1 MHYLEIGPVV
11 MLEDSLLGDN
21 KQSKADEGEGEGE
34 SKYAYI
40 RACISSGRTDHSHEW
55 MAQDSLENFA
65 EAAAKGVPFIDSHR
79 YRTQGFGVSTSGE
92 LEEKTNKV
100 FADFKLIR
108 GWALN
113 DAAYPTSDIFIDAI
127 KEGVISKVSVG
138 YAGSRHVCQIC
149 KSDLWRGS
157 CYHWPGRTY
166 TIVEDGK
173 EKQVVCE
180 VEIQGARLI
189 EVSAVKS
196 GANPDAVI
204 VEKAEKQLREGTLP
218 YDIRL
223 ELEQQYGMKWS
234 CLESPVNGR
243 LQANIPVQ
251 VQGGNMSTDMEKQVA
266 SLKAEVKSLT
276 DRVAEL
282 EPLAES
288 GEQALKFVKGEALE
302 AYKAMRGAAATEADT
317 ERFQKRLDGMSYE
330 EIRIEADYIKSL
342 TPKTEVPVGSQT
354 RQPDSTRRTVTTTRN
369 EKTETPILNPP
380 WSQGVSRRDF

>member
-1 MHYLEIGPVV
+1 MHYLEIGPVIFT
-11 MLEDSLLGDN
+11 
-21 KQSKADEGEGEGE
+21 KADGEGE
-34 SKYAYI
+34 SEGDGDGKYAYI
-40 RACISSGRTDHSHEW
+40 RACISSGKTDSHHEW

-65 EAAAKGVPFIDSHR
+65 EAAKSGVPFIDSHR
-79 YRTQGFGVSTSGE
+79 YKTQGFGVSISGE
-92 LEEKTNKV
+92 LDETNKV

-113 DAAYPTSDIFIDAI
+113 DAAYPSSDIFIDAI

-138 YAGSRHVCQIC
+138 YAGSRHICQIC

-204 VEKAEKQLREGTLP
+204 VEKAERQLREGKLP
-218 YDIRL
+218 YDVRM
-223 ELEQQYGMKWS
+223 ELEQVYGMKFV
-234 CLESPVNGR
+234 ESPMFSGILHKPAPLKGGTEMDEQQVEA
-243 LQANIPVQ
+243 LQ
-251 VQGGNMSTDMEKQVA
+251 KQV
-266 SLKAEVKSLT
+266 KELT
-276 DRVAEL
+276 DKVAEL

-288 GEQALKFVKGEALE
+288 GKQALAHVGSEATE
-302 AYKAMRGAAATEADT
+302 AYKAMRGKDATEADT
-317 ERFQKRLDGMSYE
+317 ERFEKRLENMSYD
-330 EIRIEADYIKSL
+330 EIRTERDYLQSL

-354 RQPDSTRRTVTTTRN
+354 RQPDSTGGGRKSGGQASD
-369 EKTETPILNPP
+369 EKPILNPP
-380 WSQGVSRRDF
+380 WAQAVSRRNF

>member
-1 MHYLEIGPVV
+1 MHYLEIGPVHWT
-11 MLEDSLLGDN
+11 
-21 KQSKADEGEGEGE
+21 KADEGEGEGEGE

-40 RACISSGRTDHSHEW
+40 RACISSGRTDVAHEW
-55 MAQDSLENFA
+55 MSQDSLENFA
-65 EAAAKGVPFIDSHR
+65 DAAAKGVPFIDSHR

-113 DAAYPTSDIFIDAI
+113 DAAYPMSDIFIDAI

-138 YAGSRHVCQIC
+138 YGGARHICQIC

-157 CYHWPGRTY
+157 CFHWPGRTY
-166 TIVEDGK
+166 TIVENGK

-223 ELEQQYGMKWS
+223 ELEQQYGMKWD
-234 CLESPVNGR
+234 
-243 LQANIPVQ
+243 NIPVQ
-251 VQGGNMSTDMEKQVA
+251 VQGGNMSTDMEKQVE

-276 DRVAEL
+276 DTVGEL

-288 GEQALKFVKGEALE
+288 GKQALKFVKGDALE
-302 AYKAMRGAAATEADT
+302 AYKAMRGAEATEADT
-317 ERFQKRLDGMSYE
+317 ERFEKRLDSMSYE
-330 EIRIEADYIKSL
+330 EIRIESDYLKSL

-354 RQPDSTRRTVTTTRN
+354 HQPDSTRRTVTTTRG
-369 EKTETPILNPP
+369 EKAETPILNPP
-380 WSQGVSRRDF
+380 WAMGVSRRDF